1 VFAIQR
7 EDILGANWAD
17 GSFITRNN
25 LYYDARRK
33 DIRFA
38 DKSFAE
44 WKASGQDE
52 GSLIADPLFVNAR
65 NFDFRLRAESP
76 ALQMGFHQIDLTTV
90 GPRGPA
96 GAATW

>member
-1 VFAIQR
+1 M
-7 EDILGANWAD
+7 
-17 GSFITRNN
+17 TRGN
-25 LYYDARRK
+25 LYYDSRGN
-33 DIRFA
+33 DIRFV

-44 WKASGQDE
+44 WKSSGQDE
-52 GSLIADPLFVNAR
+52 GSRIADPLFVNAR
-65 NFDFRLRAESP
+65 KFDFRLRPKSP